1 MAPSASA
8 SASPVVANTA
18 SSLTAAASARKE
30 TDTSIAPSL
39 ATRTRTTTN
48 SATASSDESNKDDKS
63 GGLSTGAI
71 VAIVV
76 CSIVAGA
83 GLLAWTLFRKL
94 KLKNNRFNERE
105 QPLDFSPNSGG
116 DDLFEKSLQRSA
128 SVASADR
135 QRREL
140 VAELD
145 NDSLTA
151 GIPEHDFT
159 AGPQPY
165 GYGADYG
172 NGADYG
178 TGYDFSSPRN
188 EGFDPN
194 YSYAVHD
201 QAAMYPEHGYA
212 GDYPAGEYPTQD
224 YHGAHGGADG
234 YDQHGYPQQQQYSA
248 NDGYSPTERGGPA
261 PAPTAAAGPTAPLS
275 SRGHTPAQQFD
286 AFSGSDFEITA
297 RPTGGAMGDAGPYAQ
312 AASYRY

>member
-1 MAPSASA
+1 MESSDSVATSTTA
-8 SASPVVANTA
+8 SASPTALASGKTLTNT
-18 SSLTAAASARKE
+18 RE

-39 ATRTRTTTN
+39 ATRTRTATK
-48 SATASSDESNKDDKS
+48 SATASSDESNKNNKES

-71 VAIVV
+71 IAIVV
-76 CSIVAGA
+76 CAVVAGA
-83 GLLAWTLFRKL
+83 AFLAWTLFRKL
-94 KLKNNRFNERE
+94 KLKNNRFNDRS
-105 QPLDFSPNSGG
+105 QPVDFSPDNGPMGG

-145 NDSLTA
+145 HDHSLTA

-159 AGPQPY
+159 AGAAQPY
-165 GYGADYG
+165 GYGADPY
-172 NGADYG
+172 NN
-178 TGYDFSSPRN
+178 GYDFSSPRN
-188 EGFDPN
+188 DGYDPN
-194 YSYAVHD
+194 YGYPARPD

-212 GDYPAGEYPTQD
+212 GEYPTQD
-224 YHGAHGGADG
+224 TFHGDG
-234 YDQHGYPQQQQYSA
+234 YQQNGYQQQAGYA
-248 NDGYSPTERGGPA
+248 GDGYSPTERGGPTS
-261 PAPTAAAGPTAPLS
+261 PH
-275 SRGHTPAQQFD
+275 GHPAQPQFD